1 MPTLPLEPSP
11 DRARSADPHA
21 VEPATPGGETPG
33 SASPAAEPIRPE
45 GDAGVPGA
53 ADAPAPSPEAAPTEA
68 ERARWRDR
76 RTGLIALIVVT
87 IALWAVIA
95 AAVGFATTM

>member
-21 VEPATPGGETPG
+21 DASAASGTAHPSAQPTGAGSDRPG
-33 SASPAAEPIRPE
+33 SGS
-45 GDAGVPGA
+45 GA
-53 ADAPAPSPEAAPTEA
+53 ADAAAPAPEAAPTEV

>member
-1 MPTLPLEPSP
+1 MPSLPHEPSP
-11 DRARSADPHA
+11 DP
-21 VEPATPGGETPG
+21 
-33 SASPAAEPIRPE
+33 
-45 GDAGVPGA
+45 
-53 ADAPAPSPEAAPTEA
+53 APTEA

-76 RTGLIALIVVT
+76 RTGLTALIVVA

>member
-21 VEPATPGGETPG
+21 DASAASGTAHPSAQPTGAGSDRPG
-33 SASPAAEPIRPE
+33 S
-45 GDAGVPGA
+45 GA
-53 ADAPAPSPEAAPTEA
+53 ADAAAPAPEAAPTEV

>member
-21 VEPATPGGETPG
+21 VASAASGTAQPTGAGSDRPG
-33 SASPAAEPIRPE
+33 S
-45 GDAGVPGA
+45 GA
-53 ADAPAPSPEAAPTEA
+53 ADAAAPVPEAAPTEV